1 MTAMSMIRQKSSE
14 GLMPTG
20 VTRCRKLGAA
30 STAAILAVS
39 SIAVLVVL
47 VVAVLVLRGEAPLI
61 QPGDETAD
69 AAPLRLYCAAGIRP
83 TVEKILKDYEERSGI
98 RVEVHAHGSG
108 TLYGQIKT
116 ESELGSAPDL
126 YLTAEDSY
134 LERGRTEGIIAE
146 VIPIGTQRPVLIVAP
161 GNPLGIASL
170 ADLADPAK
178 GIDFGIAN
186 EGAAVGK
193 KARAIAQEMG
203 ILDEIETYRKT
214 EQETVV
220 ALVDA
225 VRVGA
230 LDAAVVWDTIA
241 AMADGIEVVEDPHPA
256 FQKHVSR
263 IAIAVVATTQRPTEA
278 LRLARFITA
287 KDAGLQAF
295 ADDGFEVVSGDAWDK
310 NLRIVLY
317 CGSMFRAVFE
327 DTIAEFCKREGV
339 TIDPQWAGCGKLV
352 AQMSALLESGVEP
365 DQFPSAYLACDV
377 EFYHAIRDYHGQR
390 VFGEGTIVSEN
401 DIVIAVAKGNPHG
414 IRTPEDLLMP
424 GVRVGVCHPTESA
437 LGTLTRQMLSSE
449 RFNNIY
455 GRVQEQKSVEV
466 DVGPTLISQIL
477 AGGLDAVIVYR
488 SNVMSSEANLDEL
501 DIIEIHDGDSGLARA
516 IQPWSIAEMSEHK
529 QLMERL
535 FEALRS
541 EESRRRFESAGF
553 HWRASR

>member
-1 MTAMSMIRQKSSE
+1 MNSTNLRHAAPRTRGAVNTAVV
-14 GLMPTG
+14 LA
-20 VTRCRKLGAA
+20 LA
-30 STAAILAVS
+30 SLAV
-39 SIAVLVVL
+39 LLVL
-47 VVAVLVLRGEAPLI
+47 VVAVLVLRGEEPLI
-61 QPGDETAD
+61 QPGDKTAD
-69 AAPLRLYCAAGIRP
+69 ATPLRLYCAAGIRP
-83 TVEKILKDYEERSGI
+83 TVEKIAADYTARYGVRI
-98 RVEVHAHGSG
+98 DIHTGGSG
-108 TLYGQIKT
+108 TLLSQINA
-116 ESELGSAPDL
+116 EAAQGEGPDL
-126 YLTAEDSY
+126 YISAEA
-134 LERGRTEGIIAE
+134 ERIADGRAAGTLAE
-146 VIPIGTQRPVLIVAP
+146 TIPIGAQRPVLIVAP
-161 GNPLGIASL
+161 GNPKQIVSL
-170 ADLADPAK
+170 YDLADPAK
-178 GIDFGIAN
+178 EIRFGIAN
-186 EGAAVGK
+186 EGAAVGNMT
-193 KARAIAQEMG
+193 RAIARDMS
-203 ILDEIETYRKT
+203 ILDAIETYRKT

-241 AMADGIEVVEDPHPA
+241 AMTDGVEVVEDPHPA
-256 FQKHVSR
+256 FRKHVSQ
-263 IAIAVVATTQRPTEA
+263 IAVAVVATTQRPTEA

-295 ADDGFEVVSGDAWDK
+295 ADDGFEVVSGDVWDK
-310 NLRIVLY
+310 NPRIVLY
-317 CGSMFRAVFE
+317 CGSMFRTVFE

-377 EFYHAIRDYHGQR
+377 EYYHAIRDYHGQR

-414 IRTPEDLLMP
+414 IRTPEDLLTP

-501 DIIEIHDGDSGLARA
+501 DIIEIQDGETGLARA